1 MYSTIIL
8 LYESKMIYF
17 QDFFL
22 KKKEKQSHF
31 NFFKYKLGFNKIINL
46 YFDPSNL
53 TRLVLFK
60 TQLG

>member
-1 MYSTIIL
+1 
-8 LYESKMIYF
+8 MIYF